1 MKIALITGSSRG
13 LGKSMAIELA
23 KNAYNIVI
31 TYKSSKEEAYNVIKE
46 IKTLGQNAIA
56 LQLDTSKSETLDHF
70 VDELKKQL
78 ESTWQTT
85 KIDLL
90 INNAGIGIHENI
102 IDTTIAQFD
111 ELVNIHIKSPY
122 FLTQK
127 LLSNINDGGKIINI
141 SSGLTRFSIPGF
153 SAYAMMKGAVEVM
166 SKYFALEL
174 GNRNITV
181 NTIAPGAIE
190 TDFGAGSV
198 RDNENMNQF
207 IASRTAL
214 GRAGKPDD
222 IGAAVAAFVSQNCNW
237 INGQRIEISGGMNL

>member
-1 MKIALITGSSRG
+1 MKIALVTGSSRG

-23 KNAYNIVI
+23 KTGYNII
-31 TYKSSKEEAYNVIKE
+31 LTYKSSQEEANKVALE
-46 IKTLGQNAIA
+46 IKTLGQDAIT
-56 LQLDTSKSETLDHF
+56 LQLDTSKSDTLDNF
-70 VDELKKQL
+70 VDNLKKLL
-78 ESTWQTT
+78 ESTWQTS

-90 INNAGIGIHENI
+90 INNAGIGIYQSI
-102 IDTTIAQFD
+102 TDTTMAQFD

-127 LLSNINDGGKIINI
+127 LLANIKDGGKIINV
-141 SSGLTRFSIPGF
+141 STGLTRFSLAGF

-166 SKYFALEL
+166 SRYFALEL

-190 TDFGAGSV
+190 TDFGGGAV

-214 GRAGKPDD
+214 GRAGKADD
-222 IGAAVAAFVSQNCNW
+222 IGEAVAAFTSQNCNW
-237 INGQRIEISGGMNL
+237 INGQRIEVSGGMNL